1 MKSQKSSIILFAM
14 CLGIFIVMLDTT
26 IMNIALPEIQTS
38 LHTNLTN
45 ISWALNAYTIIF
57 AATCIPLGKL
67 ANVYGKKPFYLAAL
81 LIFILGSSVSG
92 ISQNIVI
99 LIIGRILQS
108 FGAAILF
115 PLSMD
120 LGLSTQPTTLKNKAT
135 LFMGITQGAAAA
147 LGPTIGGFITEY
159 LGWRAIFLIN
169 LPIGIVSLLICW
181 IYLPKNIE
189 KESTKIDWLGSGLAI
204 VGLFSLTMALI
215 QVRFWGLDYR
225 ILLLTVIFIISAL
238 LFYFW
243 EKHTSVPMIDFK
255 LFTNGNF
262 NLSAISTLFSQL
274 LLVGFMVIMP
284 TFFTNLFNK
293 TAFES
298 ALLITPASLM
308 IFILS
313 PMAGLLISKINSKYL
328 LSLGFVCLGLGYL
341 GLSTLTNSM
350 NYSMYLIYCCL
361 IGAGYGLLVGP
372 ISVLSTAEFTGSQL
386 TASQSVIGVLRQ
398 LGTVLAVAIF
408 VSCLN
413 FNLATAKQQSL
424 KIVHYKIN
432 KIQDSVSTKNRI
444 IKQFQVQLNQQPKA
458 QSHKNQSAI
467 IMNKQ
472 DKLVEQKYQQYLS
485 ANHLPNN
492 LPSEI
497 QSKIKTKISK
507 LVHIRLLNIMTVVK
521 NLQREIKQSYVKAF
535 TNLYLYA
542 APFSFILAIL
552 IFFLPIKPLRSKKHE
567 K

>member
-92 ISQNIVI
+92 VSQNIVI

-350 NYSMYLIYCCL
+350 NYPMYLIYCCL
-361 IGAGYGLLVGP
+361 IGAGYGFLVGP
-372 ISVLSTAEFTGSQL
+372 ISVLSTVEFTGSRL

-424 KIVHYKIN
+424 KVVHSEIN
-432 KIQDSVSTKNRI
+432 KIQESVSTKNRI

-485 ANHLPNN
+485 ASHLPNN

-497 QSKIKTKISK
+497 QSKIKTQISK
-507 LVHIRLLNIMTVVK
+507 LVHTRLLNIVTVVK
-521 NLQREIKQSYVKAF
+521 NLQTEIKQSYVKAF

-542 APFSFILAIL
+542 APFAFILAIL
-552 IFFLPIKPLRSKKHE
+552 IFFLPIKPLRSKNHE